1 MAGIIAHPRHAC
13 EVSLETSAAILLLAV
28 IIMTLQ
34 LVIVVLELGRMRRD
48 LDRLLARPWCPHAP
62 CSSSDDTLT

>member
-1 MAGIIAHPRHAC
+1 
-13 EVSLETSAAILLLAV
+13 LETSAAILLLAV